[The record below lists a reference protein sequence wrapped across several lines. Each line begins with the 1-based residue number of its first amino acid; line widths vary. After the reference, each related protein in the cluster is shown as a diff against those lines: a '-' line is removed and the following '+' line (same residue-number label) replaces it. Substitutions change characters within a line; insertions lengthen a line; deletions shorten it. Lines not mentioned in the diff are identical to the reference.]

1 MKKTSTTNILAKIF
15 KKTPEKKVKKKTK
28 PKVAKK
34 STPPKAKV
42 VKKNIPVKKTKTKKV
57 TATKIKKNLKTVSK
71 KAAPEKVEIKT
82 DNLRIS
88 KSNEV
93 KPEIKKVK
101 KQETEKR
108 EYKVKDY
115 VVYPKHGVG
124 QITEFKKI
132 NIGGIDVETYV
143 LKFEKDKANG
153 MVPVNKQ
160 SHLRPLATINQ
171 VNKCISILKSKPKI
185 KRSMWSRRAQEYEA
199 KISSGKIYELAE
211 VVRDLNKGDDLM
223 VDQSYSERQLFEKAY
238 ERILSEFQIVMGVSL
253 EDTQKKL
260 DKALKR
266 NLEGQPKT
274 IAAPTK
280 IKDPAADPDADSVQ
294 ITDTEN
300 LTSGDQL
307 QAVERVLKRTRGIA
321 SYEIISEKKLIG
333 LLEPWLGTGNVTA
346 DLPIPVMIDVILNPE
361 KRFNEKGLR
370 IELSAVA
377 PGAKL
382 DTHGRWR
389 QNLERGLQTM
399 RILAG
404 LILMLVTIATATV
417 IIFATR
423 AGLGTNKETVEVLHL
438 IGAHDKFISR
448 QFERQF
454 LTLSLLSC
462 IIGYGAAAGIFHMLF
477 ILMTDME
484 DMQFYL
490 LLLGVPFLSILMTWL
505 IIRNFVIRT
514 LAKAL

>member
-1 MKKTSTTNILAKIF
+1 MKKKVTI
-15 KKTPEKKVKKKTK
+15 KKVIKTK
-28 PKVAKK
+28 KITKDKIKKAKK
-34 STPPKAKV
+34 FV
-42 VKKNIPVKKTKTKKV
+42 VKKTK
-57 TATKIKKNLKTVSK
+57 KITPKLIKSK
-71 KAAPEKVEIKT
+71 KAIKVSETNEVAKV

-108 EYKVKDY
+108 GYKIKDH

-143 LKFEKDKANG
+143 IKFEKDKANG

-238 ERILSEFQIVMGVSL
+238 ERILSEFQIVLNVPL

-266 NLEGQPKT
+266 NLAVQAQPV
-274 IAAPTK
+274 A
-280 IKDPAADPDADSVQ
+280 SVPKSTTTELPVEEP
-294 ITDTEN
+294 INDTDEN
-300 LTSGDQL
+300 LD
-307 QAVERVLKRTRGIA
+307 E
-321 SYEIISEKKLIG
+321 
-333 LLEPWLGTGNVTA
+333 
-346 DLPIPVMIDVILNPE
+346 
-361 KRFNEKGLR
+361 
-370 IELSAVA
+370 
-377 PGAKL
+377 
-382 DTHGRWR
+382 
-389 QNLERGLQTM
+389 
-399 RILAG
+399 
-404 LILMLVTIATATV
+404 
-417 IIFATR
+417 
-423 AGLGTNKETVEVLHL
+423 
-438 IGAHDKFISR
+438 
-448 QFERQF
+448 
-454 LTLSLLSC
+454 
-462 IIGYGAAAGIFHMLF
+462 
-477 ILMTDME
+477 
-484 DMQFYL
+484 
-490 LLLGVPFLSILMTWL
+490 
-505 IIRNFVIRT
+505 
-514 LAKAL
+514 